1 VSAIWAEWFS
11 YGWWSDIGVP
21 ALGAVGT
28 IAVGVGAIAVAW
40 SSNKVA
46 STIASREHE
55 LQERRDTAEERDNRA
70 AFVVIVTRWSDR
82 LSDKIRRPSS
92 VHFRLS
98 SGNDAEPSEVLK
110 AEVDARA
117 AAFRQQKRQDIVAA
131 VESLTVMIPKG
142 NSPDDFRERELIAD
156 VRRAY
161 LQSWIA
167 HPMDWMKV
175 DNDARLTAEGW
186 TLAAQFAG
194 RFKDQNRYI
203 DQPDV
208 P

>member
-1 VSAIWAEWFS
+1 
-11 YGWWSDIGVP
+11 
-21 ALGAVGT
+21 
-28 IAVGVGAIAVAW
+28 
-40 SSNKVA
+40 
-46 STIASREHE
+46 
-55 LQERRDTAEERDNRA
+55 
-70 AFVVIVTRWSDR
+70 
-82 LSDKIRRPSS
+82 